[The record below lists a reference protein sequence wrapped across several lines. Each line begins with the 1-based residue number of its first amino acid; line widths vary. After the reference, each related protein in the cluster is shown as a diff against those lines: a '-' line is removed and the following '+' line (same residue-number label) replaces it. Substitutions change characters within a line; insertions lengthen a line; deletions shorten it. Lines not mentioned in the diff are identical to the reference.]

1 MYYFKAND
9 KNETEYGPLDA
20 DQIREWVREKR
31 MDGHSL
37 VRKSPYEEWR
47 PLNQIEELSYICR
60 EAPESPVP
68 STPLTIPAVVPV
80 AAVAPAGQPIKPGKL
95 QAVAIMTLVGG
106 IIGVF
111 VGLGYGCYFS
121 LLTLATFGFGAVLMI
136 LPLYAL
142 IFGIMAITKG
152 SQMLGPNSL
161 PAFKSAKSVAI
172 MQIIN
177 IICCDVLNLIM
188 GIINLVFL
196 NDPEV
201 RDYLRSE
208 GVEI

>member
-9 KNETEYGPLDA
+9 KDETEYGPLDP
-20 DQIREWVREKR
+20 DQIREWLREKR
-31 MDGHSL
+31 MDDHSL

-47 PLNQIEELSYICR
+47 PLNLIEELSYICR
-60 EAPESPVP
+60 EAAESPMP

-106 IIGVF
+106 IIGVL
-111 VGLGYGCYFS
+111 VGLTYGCYFS
-121 LLTLATFGFGAVLMI
+121 LVTLATFGFGVVLMV

-142 IFGIMAITKG
+142 IFGIMAIIRG

-161 PAFKSAKSVAI
+161 PAFKSAKSIAI

-201 RDYLRSE
+201 REYLRSE

>member
-106 IIGVF
+106 IIGVL

-142 IFGIMAITKG
+142 IFWNNGNYQRQPDVGTQLVAGIQI
-152 SQMLGPNSL
+152 SQ
-161 PAFKSAKSVAI
+161 
-172 MQIIN
+172 
-177 IICCDVLNLIM
+177 
-188 GIINLVFL
+188 
-196 NDPEV
+196 V
-201 RDYLRSE
+201 RRDNADHQHHLL
-208 GVEI
+208 

>member
-20 DQIREWVREKR
+20 EQIREWVREKR
-31 MDGHSL
+31 MDDHSL
-37 VRKSPYEEWR
+37 VRKSPDEEWR
-47 PLNQIEELSYICR
+47 PLGQ
-60 EAPESPVP
+60 VP
-68 STPLTIPAVVPV
+68 DWQASATPAVTLPEGMPP
-80 AAVAPAGQPIKPGKL
+80 AARSGPPGKL
-95 QAVAIMTLVGG
+95 QAIAIMTLVGG
-106 IIGVF
+106 IIGVL
-111 VGLGYGCYFS
+111 VGLLYGCYFGV
-121 LLTLATFGFGAVLMI
+121 LTIATFGFGVVFMLFPI
-136 LPLYAL
+136 YAL

-152 SQMLGPNSL
+152 SQMLGSNPL
-161 PAFKSAKSVAI
+161 PAFRSAKSIAI

-177 IICCDVLNLIM
+177 IICCDLFNLIM

-201 RDYLRSE
+201 RDYLRSQ

>member
-9 KNETEYGPLDA
+9 KDETKYGPLDA
-20 DQIREWVREKR
+20 EQIREWVREKR
-31 MDGHSL
+31 MDDHSL

-60 EAPESPVP
+60 EAAESPVP
-68 STPLTIPAVVPV
+68 STPLTRPAVVPV

-106 IIGVF
+106 I
-111 VGLGYGCYFS
+111 LA
-121 LLTLATFGFGAVLMI
+121 LLTCFGMALGTMFIYIPWIYSLVL
-136 LPLYAL
+136 
-142 IFGIMAITKG
+142 GVMAIMKG
-152 SQMLGPNSL
+152 SQMVGSNPA
-161 PAFKSAKSVAI
+161 PAFASARTIAI
-172 MQIIN
+172 MQIVN
-177 IICCDVLNLIM
+177 IINCDMVNLTL
-188 GIINLVFL
+188 GIITLIFL

-201 RDYLRSE
+201 REHLRSQ